1 MVTGVTTTPPGDT
14 QSRSELSLEFVP
26 SNVALG
32 SAADASSRL
41 TTMCVSIGVSR
52 MRPAFPGVWLSALL
66 ATQMIIALSNSQA
79 SEVSHAGSA
88 CFDLRR
94 SVMHT
99 EGRLSKSESSAMS
112 PRSLCCHDGEFAALA
127 SWCCGPPAAARSIA
141 AGRSPWTSN
150 SWHEEGCAWRAPRCG
165 PLFSSIGGSSALTD

>member
-66 ATQMIIALSNSQA
+66 ATWMIL
-79 SEVSHAGSA
+79 
-88 CFDLRR
+88 
-94 SVMHT
+94 
-99 EGRLSKSESSAMS
+99 S
-112 PRSLCCHDGEFAALA
+112 PRACSFTILLWICPKSDGVVFSCLGCLPSWLPRFGLMIEQDFTLRPDDNRSFEFAGFGGVA
-127 SWCCGPPAAARSIA
+127 CGI
-141 AGRSPWTSN
+141 GVLRSPAV
-150 SWHEEGCAWRAPRCG
+150 GDAY
-165 PLFSSIGGSSALTD
+165 